1 MISLTVYDM
10 LLPFQLICGLG
21 QLRLQ
26 PPRSAQQAVVF
37 LRWTNQ
43 LHADGQAGFANK
55 QGQCSLQR
63 ASLSRPISQKY
74 LTQLE

>member
-1 MISLTVYDM
+1 
-10 LLPFQLICGLG
+10 
-21 QLRLQ
+21 
-26 PPRSAQQAVVF
+26 
-37 LRWTNQ
+37 